1 MNETNSKLIDL
12 ACHFVINGWPFFSSC
27 PTSRL
32 DLGVV
37 DRERMMML
45 PLLILSFVSIE
56 VALLAFEMKMSI
68 EERNRQDHTES
79 HVSPL

>member
-1 MNETNSKLIDL
+1 MGGPS
-12 ACHFVINGWPFFSSC
+12 FSR
-27 PTSRL
+27 PVLRV

>member
-1 MNETNSKLIDL
+1 M
-12 ACHFVINGWPFFSSC
+12 GGPFSRSVL
-27 PTSRL
+27 RL

-68 EERNRQDHTES
+68 EERNSQDHTES